1 MFEIGLR
8 NKAFKAKKNFLR
20 KTSFLNFLL
29 KCVLALSIYR
39 VKKVKEVFLNF
50 LPNILVFC
58 LAQPS
63 KY

>member
-1 MFEIGLR
+1 
-8 NKAFKAKKNFLR
+8 
-20 KTSFLNFLL
+20 
-29 KCVLALSIYR
+29 LALSIYR